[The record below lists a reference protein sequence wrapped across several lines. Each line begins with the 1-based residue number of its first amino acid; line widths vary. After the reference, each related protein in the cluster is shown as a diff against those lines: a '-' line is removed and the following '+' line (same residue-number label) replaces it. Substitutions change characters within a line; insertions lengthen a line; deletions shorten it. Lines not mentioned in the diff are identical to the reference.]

1 MKTKVENQVRKMLN
15 KGLIEYSQSPFSSP
29 VLLVKKKDQSWK
41 FCVDYRYLNALT
53 RKFKYPMPDIDELLD
68 ELHGA
73 TWFSSLDLWAGFH
86 QILLKLGEEYKTAF
100 QTHIGH
106 FEFCVMAFS
115 LTGAPGTFQRAMNTT
130 LTPLLWRS
138 VFVFFDD
145 ILVYSSTFEEHVQH
159 LHQVF

>member
-1 MKTKVENQVRKMLN
+1 VSRAQPVNIRPYRFSPDMKTKVENQVREMLN

-73 TWFSSLDLWAGFH
+73 TWFSSLDL
-86 QILLKLGEEYKTAF
+86 
-100 QTHIGH
+100 
-106 FEFCVMAFS
+106 
-115 LTGAPGTFQRAMNTT
+115 
-130 LTPLLWRS
+130 
-138 VFVFFDD
+138 
-145 ILVYSSTFEEHVQH
+145 
-159 LHQVF
+159 